1 MRFFIFFI
9 LFGWSILF
17 ASVGKITVVS
27 GQVLIEK
34 AGAKSIAAPNT
45 KLEESDSVV
54 TKVSSSAQI
63 LFTDGTVITIGANT
77 NFKVHEYLY
86 EEGSKNSN
94 LKVGVK
100 EGAFKAITGKIAKIA
115 PEKFK
120 IEGKTVTIGIRGTK
134 LVGSITDSEEVV
146 ACTKGAITIE
156 PKTPGQGIPPQ
167 PVTIVRA
174 GEITT
179 AKDGKIEPPRAY
191 TPTEIKKLENSAGGS
206 ERRSE
211 QTQGAGVVEQ
221 TKTTQN
227 MGDGD
232 KNLGIVNELTPEVEK
247 IVQNMENVDK
257 TIKVAEEFKK
267 QEVTT
272 QSADISSQQQ
282 TLTPPIATVLPTTVT
297 SVVTPS
303 ASISNGVNF
312 LTQSGSMFYKRVGLS
327 MTKLLDGRV
336 LALGGF
342 NYDVINYDV
351 LEPEIYDPAT
361 KTWTLM
367 PTDSNAWV
375 PRMSFGAA
383 TLTNG
388 KVLVAGGND
397 GWGWAMAFADL
408 YDPNTNTWTP
418 VTSMPYYRYNHAIT
432 ALSDNKALAIGGVI
446 SDGVTNSVMMFD
458 LAANGGA
465 GGWSDVASMNVA
477 RHSLAAVTL
486 KSGNVM
492 ALGGVDYT
500 EEFVTNSA
508 EIYNPTLN
516 TWTMKANMLV
526 PRAALAATVLNDGS
540 VLAIGGYA
548 SFGNRLNSIEQYNP
562 DTDTWR
568 YRVPLPFGFEGGGA
582 VTLDDGS
589 VLLAGGNDSGVHSS
603 EKTWIYSPSSAL
615 ASANAPVQ
623 NGYTAGLN
631 NGFFVGA
638 KSDGTRVFGKIDSML
653 FTEEYMAAS
662 SVTGELK
669 GSLSSDFAGQ
679 GYNVGVTNF
688 DFSHFG
694 SLPSG
699 ITTAVYYTSEDSK
712 VIWGTALINNKP
724 GIIGFAALPDKV
736 TEYGAVYSE
745 DDYSSWGYWEAATTL
760 AGDSSPEFYT
770 GYWVSGVPTDA
781 STIQAMANN
790 NVVGGYQGHVLGDTF
805 DGSAVDSI
813 VLNGFNRFNMTVH
826 FGAANPIK
834 LDNLQFETSKG
845 WMYSQ
850 STNLTNVSSAI
861 SINTSANTQGYTATV
876 GNSVNTSDI
885 LKLQGKFY
893 GPVANSTGGVFSG
906 ALTGS
911 SGGVSSQ
918 RNVQGVFKGG
928 VVPEAINGH

>member
-34 AGAKSIAAPNT
+34 AGVKSIAAPNT
-45 KLEESDSVV
+45 KLEESNSVI
-54 TKVSSSAQI
+54 TKAASSAQI

-191 TPTEIKKLENSAGGS
+191 TPTEIKKLENSAGGN

-211 QTQGAGVVEQ
+211 QTQTQKDEMQTAAFEQ
-221 TKTTQN
+221 QQQDTDKRTKTK
-227 MGDGD
+227 DD
-232 KNLGIVNELTPEVEK
+232 IALEVNK
-247 IVQNMENVDK
+247 IVQNVVDTEK
-257 TIKVAEEFKK
+257 TKIVEGSTQKDAPSPVRQEDVK
-267 QEVTT
+267 QATVETQTINT
-272 QSADISSQQQ
+272 QSTA
-282 TLTPPIATVLPTTVT
+282 P
-297 SVVTPS
+297 
-303 ASISNGVNF
+303 ISNGVNF

-458 LAANGGA
+458 LAANGGV

-589 VLLAGGNDSGVHSS
+589 VLLAGGSDSGVHSG

-724 GIIGFAALPDKV
+724 GVIGFAALPDRV
-736 TEYGAVYSE
+736 TEYGVVYSE

-760 AGDSSPEFYT
+760 AGDRNPEFYT

-790 NVVGGYQGHVLGDTF
+790 NIVGGYQGHVLGDTF

-876 GNSVNTSDI
+876 GNSVNTTDI

-928 VVPEAINGH
+928 VVPVVINGP

>member
-34 AGAKSIAAPNT
+34 AGVKSIAAPNT
-45 KLEESDSVV
+45 KLEESNSVI
-54 TKVSSSAQI
+54 TKAASSAQI

-191 TPTEIKKLENSAGGS
+191 TPMEIKKLENSAGGS

-211 QTQGAGVVEQ
+211 QTQTQKDEMLTAAFEQ
-221 TKTTQN
+221 QQQDTDKRTKTK
-227 MGDGD
+227 DD
-232 KNLGIVNELTPEVEK
+232 IALEVNK
-247 IVQNMENVDK
+247 IVQNVVDTEK
-257 TIKVAEEFKK
+257 TKIVEGSTQKDAPSPVRQEDVK
-267 QEVTT
+267 QATVETQTINT
-272 QSADISSQQQ
+272 QSTA
-282 TLTPPIATVLPTTVT
+282 P
-297 SVVTPS
+297 
-303 ASISNGVNF
+303 ISNGVNF

-458 LAANGGA
+458 LAANGGV

-589 VLLAGGNDSGVHSS
+589 VLLAGGNDSGVHSG

-724 GIIGFAALPDKV
+724 GVIGFAALPDKV

-760 AGDSSPEFYT
+760 AGDRNPEFYT

-790 NVVGGYQGHVLGDTF
+790 NIVGGYQGHVLGDTF

-876 GNSVNTSDI
+876 GNSVNTTDI

-928 VVPEAINGH
+928 VVPVVINGP

>member
-1 MRFFIFFI
+1 MRFII
-9 LFGWSILF
+9 LFTLLCCNMLF

-27 GQVLIEK
+27 GQVFTEK
-34 AGAKSIAAPNT
+34 GRVKSLASANT
-45 KLEESDSVV
+45 KLEESDSVLTSV
-54 TKVSSSAQI
+54 ASSAQI

-77 NFKVHEYLY
+77 NFKIHEYLY
-86 EEGSKNSN
+86 EDGSKNSN
-94 LKVGVK
+94 LKVGVS
-100 EGAFKAITGKIAKIA
+100 EGAFKAITGKIGKIA

-134 LVGSITDSEEVV
+134 IVGQISVGSEVV
-146 ACTKGAITIE
+146 ACTKGAITVE
-156 PKTPGQGIPPQ
+156 PRMPQ
-167 PVTIVRA
+167 PGFAPVPVLVRA
-174 GEITT
+174 GEITS
-179 AKDGKIEPPRAY
+179 AKEGRIEPPRAY
-191 TPTEIKKLENSAGGS
+191 TPLEIKKLENAAGGTTQ
-206 ERRSE
+206 RRGE
-211 QTQGAGVVEQ
+211 QAQTPVTEQ
-221 TKTTQN
+221 AKTTEPIRE
-227 MGDGD
+227 D
-232 KNLGIVNELTPEVEK
+232 NEKKLSAIKDITPELEGLVKNIVDTEK
-247 IVQNMENVDK
+247 TKKLEDGI
-257 TIKVAEEFKK
+257 K
-267 QEVTT
+267 QESGLNTQTGSSGTTTTSQTDTT
-272 QSADISSQQQ
+272 QSTITTPVQDIRTEVAVKTPNYLFQ
-282 TLTPPIATVLPTTVT
+282 T
-297 SVVTPS
+297 
-303 ASISNGVNF
+303 
-312 LTQSGSMFYKRVGLS
+312 GSMAYSRVGLS
-327 MTKLLDGRV
+327 MVKLQDGRAV
-336 LALGGF
+336 ALGGF
-342 NYDVINYDV
+342 NYDILNYDV

-361 KTWTLM
+361 KTWSLM
-367 PTDSNAWV
+367 PTNNGAWV

-383 TLTNG
+383 TLSNG
-388 KVLVAGGND
+388 KVLVVGGND
-397 GWGWAMAFADL
+397 GWGWSMDFADL
-408 YDPNTNTWTP
+408 YDASTNTWTSL
-418 VTSMPYYRYNHAIT
+418 TSMPYEKHNHAVA
-432 ALSDNKALAIGGVI
+432 ALADNKALVMGGI
-446 SDGVTNSVMMFD
+446 DSDGTTNSVFLFD
-458 LAANGGA
+458 LASNGGA
-465 GGWSDVASMNVA
+465 GGWSEVASMNAA

-486 KSGNVM
+486 KNGNVM
-492 ALGGVDYT
+492 ALGGVDWS
-500 EEFVTNSA
+500 EEFVLNST
-508 EIYNPTLN
+508 EMYNPSLN
-516 TWTMKANMLV
+516 TWTMRANMLV

-540 VLAIGGYA
+540 VLAIGGYS
-548 SFGNRLNSIEQYNP
+548 SFGYRLNSIEQYDP
-562 DTDTWR
+562 ATDIWR
-568 YRVPLPFGFEGGGA
+568 FRVPLPFDFEGGAA

-589 VLLAGGNDSGVHSS
+589 VLLAGGNDSGVHSG

-724 GIIGFAALPDKV
+724 GVIGFAALPDRV
-736 TEYGAVYSE
+736 TEYGVVYSE

-760 AGDSSPEFYT
+760 AGDRNPEFYT

-813 VLNGFNRFNMTVH
+813 VLNGFNRFNMAVF
-826 FGAANPIK
+826 FGEANPIR
-834 LDNLQFETSKG
+834 LNSLQFETSKG
-845 WMYSQ
+845 WMYQQ
-850 STNLTNVSSAI
+850 SSNLTNVSSAI
-861 SINTSANTQGYTATV
+861 TVNTSTNTQGYTATV

-885 LKLQGKFY
+885 LRLQGKFY
-893 GPVANSTGGVFSG
+893 GPAANSTGGAFTG

-918 RNVQGVFKGG
+918 RNVQGVFKAGG
-928 VVPEAINGH
+928 ILINGGYNP

>member
-34 AGAKSIAAPNT
+34 AGVKSIAAPNT
-45 KLEESDSVV
+45 KLEESNSVI
-54 TKVSSSAQI
+54 TKAASSAQI

-191 TPTEIKKLENSAGGS
+191 TPTEIKKLENSAGGN

-211 QTQGAGVVEQ
+211 QTQTQKDEMQTAAFEQ
-221 TKTTQN
+221 QQQDTDKRTKTK
-227 MGDGD
+227 DD
-232 KNLGIVNELTPEVEK
+232 IALEVNK
-247 IVQNMENVDK
+247 IVQNVVDTEK
-257 TIKVAEEFKK
+257 TKIVEGSTQKDAPSPVRQEDVK
-267 QEVTT
+267 QATVETQTINT
-272 QSADISSQQQ
+272 QSTA
-282 TLTPPIATVLPTTVT
+282 P
-297 SVVTPS
+297 
-303 ASISNGVNF
+303 ISNGVNF

-458 LAANGGA
+458 LAANGGV

-589 VLLAGGNDSGVHSS
+589 VLLAGGSDSGVHSG

-724 GIIGFAALPDKV
+724 GVIGFAALPDRV
-736 TEYGAVYSE
+736 TEYGVVYSE

-760 AGDSSPEFYT
+760 AGDRNPEFYT

-790 NVVGGYQGHVLGDTF
+790 NIVGGYQGHVLGDTF

-813 VLNGFNRFNMTVH
+813 VLNGFNKFNMTVY
-826 FGAANPIK
+826 FGAANPIR
-834 LDNLQFETSKG
+834 LDSLQFETSKG
-845 WMYSQ
+845 WIYSQ
-850 STNLTNVSSAI
+850 SSNLTNISSAI
-861 SINTSANTQGYTATV
+861 SVNTSTNTQGYTATV
-876 GNSVNTSDI
+876 GNSVNTTDI

-928 VVPEAINGH
+928 VVPVVINGP